1 MLQPVPSV
9 YRGSTLLTGLQ
20 ISGDSSNMLS
30 STEFPRLSLLLPNC
44 RKEGGGWG
52 GRTEWFLLVV
62 KSEDGKEGGRSST
75 GHLRI

>member
-9 YRGSTLLTGLQ
+9 YRGSTLLQ

-44 RKEGGGWG
+44 RKEGGGVRAEG
-52 GRTEWFLLVV
+52 EVV
-62 KSEDGKEGGRSST
+62 FVGCEK
-75 GHLRI
+75 